1 MHMCCASIIPSE
13 GSGTQSPNIL
23 PDHPIQSNPETG
35 VGVSVSTYLSGSD
48 KAHPLLTEVCP
59 GARRQARPWLGTKV
73 PSECGRCASP
83 AYLAGSA
90 PARRQGLG
98 DRHSNTH
105 SIRSSAGWPS
115 QAAQAAG
122 REVNNRA
129 RRRKLCWTGPAA
141 TSRQADKQQQL
152 PPARRENTRTL
163 THSHTNTR
171 THQHANDSWPRR
183 YGIRR

>member
-1 MHMCCASIIPSE
+1 MCCASIIPSE

-152 PPARRENTRTL
+152 PPARRGNTRTL
-163 THSHTNTR
+163 AHSHTNTR
-171 THQHANDSWPRR
+171 TNTPMIAGPGGTGYAAN
-183 YGIRR
+183 